1 VQEVVE
7 KVGKKQEIMGIY
19 VFLGWGISCLGE
31 ISENFHVGVG
41 GWLI

>member
-1 VQEVVE
+1 VVE
-7 KVGKKQEIMGIY
+7 KAGKKQEIMGNSM
-19 VFLGWGISCLGE
+19 FFWGGISCLGE